1 MGGVEEQLTGKLG
14 LGAWE
19 ELQKLE
25 NAMVDSQL
33 KKSESLCITIIFVD
47 EFEFLGNP
55 DMAFKHKWRYIC
67 RNSILVWGHAHIRE
81 PVKNVLADFVR

>member
-25 NAMVDSQL
+25 NAMVDWQL
-33 KKSESLCITIIFVD
+33 KKSESLYITIIFFN
-47 EFEFLGNP
+47 EFEFSGNP

-67 RNSILVWGHAHIRE
+67 CNSILVWGHAHIT
-81 PVKNVLADFVR
+81 